1 MAVKWQ
7 DIFMANVQRKSWIL
21 TLESKEN
28 NQLLALSV
36 LYLFMTVSW
45 SVFLKYSSLR
55 ISTWSNLK
63 KVEEPTQIYA
73 LILLCNRA

>member
-1 MAVKWQ
+1 MAAKWQ

-63 KVEEPTQIYA
+63 NKSKS
-73 LILLCNRA
+73 LLKFMLF